1 LKLPFFNPFKK
12 VQTVFQGFEDDKEPQ
27 LYKLTMETEL
37 PKRMVKA
44 IYDIVLKKKLKVS
57 FEDGL
62 GQGQPIQIPN
72 DFFKQST
79 GLITW
84 EELLLKQNEKV
95 FIAAEEKY
103 RWFFITKKIVS
114 ASIKEDFGTFF
125 FLLEVQGEK
134 KDV

>member
-1 LKLPFFNPFKK
+1 LKFPFFNPFQK
-12 VQTVFQGFEDDKEPQ
+12 VQTVFQGFEDDVNKEQ
-27 LYKLTMETEL
+27 YKLTIETEL
-37 PKRMVKA
+37 SKRIVKV
-44 IYDIVLKKKLKVS
+44 IYNTFLKKKLHVP

-62 GQGQPIQIPN
+62 GQGQTIQIPN
-72 DFFKQST
+72 DFLKQST
-79 GLITW
+79 GLMSW

-95 FIAAEEKY
+95 FIAAGEKY
-103 RWFFITKKIVS
+103 HWFFITKKIVS